1 MDFDKSKLELFY
13 SKLNGAIFSNTRHK
27 RFVLW
32 RTWNLERPHVIFIG
46 INPSNADEIRNDPTI
61 TKLTQIAKY
70 WNYGGLI
77 IMNLVAYISSDPKK
91 IRRSPNFEIED
102 MYLEEFG
109 KVGESVVVIWGN
121 EGVKHMDRV
130 YKIKELFPKV
140 YCFNQNKNGHPTH
153 PLYLPADHW
162 HTRGFDWRLL

>member
-1 MDFDKSKLELFY
+1 MEFDKSKLELFY

-61 TKLTQIAKY
+61 IKLTQIAKY
-70 WNYGGLI
+70 WDYGGLI

-91 IRRSPNFEIED
+91 IRRSPSFEIED

-121 EGVKHMDRV
+121 EGEKYMDRV
-130 YKIKELFPKV
+130 NKVRELYPEVF
-140 YCFNQNKNGHPTH
+140 CFNQNKNGHPTH
-153 PLYLPADHW
+153 PLYLPADQW
-162 HTRGFDWRLL
+162 HTREFDWKKL